1 LVDCIHKSLTHF
13 QSENTFALRSPVIAG
28 CLAAR
33 YNPSMMSATE
43 GSTEQSLGDYASD
56 GEDILPETDDDLL
69 VAIEDM
75 ALAEEHNIG
84 QADEEEFVEGDEWLE
99 NIENGYLPSSPVQ
112 IPRKRGRY

>member
-1 LVDCIHKSLTHF
+1 
-13 QSENTFALRSPVIAG
+13 
-28 CLAAR
+28 
-33 YNPSMMSATE
+33 MMSATE

-84 QADEEEFVEGDEWLE
+84 QADEEEFVEGDEWLA